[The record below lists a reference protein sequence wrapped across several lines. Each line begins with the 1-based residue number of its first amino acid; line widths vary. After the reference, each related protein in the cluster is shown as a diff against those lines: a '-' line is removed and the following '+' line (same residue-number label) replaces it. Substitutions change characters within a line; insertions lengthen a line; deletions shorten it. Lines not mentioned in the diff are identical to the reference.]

1 MTITTQDIQL
11 YQPQVLDDTDNGGGR
26 MSPNQVVD
34 GELNNLFDDQSR
46 FDRVTGRVSLR
57 KGWMAVISE
66 NRTKLL
72 GAHAILLQRALDP
85 NVHLSMF
92 ARDDHPDRRLDA
104 QAHLEQ
110 YLAAGAT
117 QPFYCW
123 DTQPEGALIVTLLT
137 ELGNAVPSNGDVVVF
152 SVERGTVNVGM
163 AQFARAVKI
172 ETSEVSATIPP
183 NFAAKTLLQ
192 IDITIDQPLRF
203 DLPGEIFGFTQF
215 ANQKTLIRRT
225 TLAGGKRYYSIHPI
239 TAPVT
244 AGDTTVQIDTI
255 LTPVVPSAQQE
266 TGIVDQQVGSDTV
279 ALVPIGDP
287 GTGGVLTE
295 SAKGV
300 AINANAAVI
309 LTERAMVPGT
319 VQVSIRPTGGGTA
332 KQHVLTDNGRGAL
345 VRDASSGASVPAECA
360 GVIDYRFGQITVTGM
375 SDATGTLDPANSSSS
390 YRAAAAVADVQHT
403 DGIEIDLNNRGLV
416 YTRTLVP
423 KPAPAS
429 LQVEYRTLGRWIT
442 LRDRGDGTIAGNA
455 GEGSGTI
462 NYATGSINLTLGN
475 EPDVGSH
482 VLFGWG
488 TGAHYAGPTGPV
500 QARVPEL
507 VIQLAEAPVTPGTLS
522 LTYDISGTPYTV
534 TDDGAG
540 ALTGDGSGTI
550 NYQTGIVAVR
560 LTQVPASG
568 TSLTASY
575 DTAGNRY
582 TEMPTPG
589 GSAGTVTLQLANGSV
604 DPNSVRLRTQYST
617 DLAASLGAFF
627 DLEIIDDGAGN
638 MIVRRAAHI
647 PNVRSANFVGKD
659 IVVGTMSY
667 ASGLISLDETVAD
680 AVIGYTYQGGAL
692 GTWSRQAVGVASIL
706 FETLTDAR
714 YSSAGTPV
722 AQQDAVT
729 ITELAI
735 ELEGDDLL
743 YGLQPGSLWVEFNG
757 RRYYDRG
764 GVLYYRDDNGNEI
777 QAGAANYD
785 GGLLTITAWPAG
797 TGSGALRGAL
807 SIFGRWPML
816 AAFWRVPAE
825 RVKSASYQLTY
836 LRAGQVTP
844 DQATADNAGDIVGAG
859 GLVGSIN
866 VDTGVY
872 TLAWTEEVV
881 PEETRYNA
889 VSIAFLPLDPEII
902 GLDPVRLSTD
912 GRIPTVQTADVAVI
926 HNTQETTLPN
936 PVVAG
941 STYALRPAISVVEL
955 RDQEDVLIPTDRYT
969 VDKMAGEITFA
980 NPLDLDGFVQPLI
993 ARHRIEDMLLVVDA
1007 QLSGLVGLNSQLTH
1021 DYPADTSFLSSALPL
1036 GNELQAASFN
1046 VFSQAAWTGEWSD
1059 TLIGDAAT
1067 GQYNDV
1073 VAPILTTNR
1082 GAIRER
1088 WRVEFTSVTAFRVIG
1103 ETVGQVGT
1111 GEITLD
1117 CAPINPAT
1125 GAPYFTL
1132 QAAGWSA
1139 GWNVGNQVRFNTEA
1153 AARPIWFN
1161 RTTLPGPLT
1170 DPTDRVQI
1178 ELRGDAN

>member
-11 YQPQVLDDTDNGGGR
+11 YQSEVLNETDQGGGR
-26 MSPNQVVD
+26 MSGTQVVD

-46 FDRVTGRVSLR
+46 LDRVTGRVSLR
-57 KGWMAVISE
+57 KAFMAVLSQ
-66 NRTKLL
+66 NTTKLL

-85 NVHLSMF
+85 AVHVTMYG
-92 ARDDHPDRRLDA
+92 RDSHVDRRSAA

-117 QPFYCW
+117 QPYYCW

-137 ELGNAVPSNGDVVVF
+137 ELGNAIPSNGDVIVF
-152 SVERGTVNVGM
+152 SVERGTINVGM
-163 AQFARAVKI
+163 AQFARAVKV
-172 ETSEVSATIPP
+172 EVSEVSATIPP

-287 GTGGVLTE
+287 GTAGVLTE

-300 AINANAAVI
+300 SINANAAVI

-319 VQVSIRPTGGGTA
+319 VNVSIRPTGGGTA
-332 KQHVLTDNGRGAL
+332 KQHVLTDNGRGQL

-375 SDATGTLDPANSSSS
+375 SDATGTLEAENSSSS
-390 YRAAAAVADVQHT
+390 YRAAAAVSDVQHT
-403 DGIEIDLNNRGLV
+403 DGIAIDLNNRGLV

-423 KPAPAS
+423 KPSPAS

-442 LRDRGDGTIAGNA
+442 LRDRGDGIISGNA

-482 VLFGWG
+482 ILFGWG

-500 QARVPEL
+500 QARIPEL
-507 VIQLAEAPVTPGTLS
+507 LIQLAEAPITPGTLS
-522 LTYDISGTPYTV
+522 LTYDIGGTPYTV
-534 TDDGAG
+534 TDNGSG
-540 ALTGDGSGTI
+540 VLQGDGTGTV
-550 NYQTGIVAVR
+550 NYQTGIVTVR

-582 TEMPTPG
+582 LETPTPG
-589 GSAGTVTLQLANGSV
+589 GSGGTVTIQLANGSV
-604 DPNSVRLRTQYST
+604 DPTSVRLRTQYST
-617 DLAASLGAFF
+617 DLADSLGAFF
-627 DLEIIDDGAGN
+627 DVEIIDDGVGN
-638 MIVRRAAHI
+638 MIVRRTVSA
-647 PNVRSANFVGKD
+647 PNVRFVSFVPKGLV
-659 IVVGTMSY
+659 IGTINY
-667 ASGLISLDETVAD
+667 GNGLISLNETVAD
-680 AVIGYTYQGGAL
+680 AIVRYTYSSAF
-692 GTWSRQAVGVASIL
+692 GTWSRVAVGVASIL

-722 AQQDAVT
+722 AQSDAIT

-735 ELEGDDLL
+735 ELEGDELL
-743 YGLQPGSLWVEFNG
+743 YGLQPGSFWVEFNG

-764 GVLYYRDDNGNEI
+764 GVLYYRDVNGNEI
-777 QAGAANYD
+777 QAGSASYD
-785 GGLLTITAWPAG
+785 GGLLTFTAWPAG
-797 TGSGALRGAL
+797 TGAGALKGAL

-816 AAFWRVPAE
+816 EAFWRVPAE
-825 RVKSASYQLTY
+825 RVKSSSFQLTY

-844 DQATADNAGDIVGAG
+844 DQATAGNAGDITGAG

-872 TLAWTEEVV
+872 VLDWTEEVV

-889 VSIAFLPLDPEII
+889 VSVSFLPLDPDVI
-902 GLDPVRLSTD
+902 GLDPVRLSAD
-912 GRIPTVQTADVAVI
+912 GRVPTVQNADVAVI
-926 HNTQETTLPN
+926 HNTVETVLDN
-936 PVVAG
+936 PVIAG
-941 STYALRPAISVVEL
+941 QTYETRPSISDLEL
-955 RDQEDVLIPTDRYT
+955 RDANNLIVPTDRYT
-969 VDKMAGEITFA
+969 WSKVSGQLTFA
-980 NPLDLDGFVQPLI
+980 NPLDLDGYTQPLT
-993 ARHRIEDMLLVVDA
+993 ARHRIEDMLLVTDA
-1007 QLSGLVGLNSQLTH
+1007 QLNGLVGLNSALTH
-1021 DYPADTSFLSSALPL
+1021 DFPAETSFLSTALIL
-1036 GNELQAASFN
+1036 DQELQATAFN
-1046 VFSQAAWTGEWSD
+1046 VFSQTSWTGVWSD
-1059 TLIGDAAT
+1059 VLIGSSPT
-1067 GQYNDV
+1067 GQYNTV
-1073 VAPILTTNR
+1073 VAPFQMTNR
-1082 GAIRER
+1082 GSIRER
-1088 WRVEFTSVTAFRVIG
+1088 WRIEFTSVTAFRLIG

-1111 GEITLD
+1111 GDVNTLFS
-1117 CAPINPAT
+1117 PINPTT
-1125 GAPYFTL
+1125 GDPYVTIL
-1132 QAAGWSA
+1132 AAGWSA
-1139 GWNVGNQVRFNTEA
+1139 GWNIGNQVRFNTEGA
-1153 AARPIWFN
+1153 QAPIWLN

-1170 DPTDRVQI
+1170 DPVDRVQI
-1178 ELRGDAN
+1178 ALRGDAN

>member
-26 MSPNQVVD
+26 MSPNQVID

-57 KGWMAVISE
+57 KGWLAVVSE

-85 NVHLSMF
+85 NVHVSMF
-92 ARDDHPDRRLDA
+92 ARNDHPDRRDDA

-117 QPFYCW
+117 QPYYCW

-137 ELGNAVPSNGDVVVF
+137 ELGNAIPSNGDVIVF

-163 AQFARAVKI
+163 AQFARAVKV
-172 ETSEVSATIPP
+172 EVSEVSATIPP

-287 GTGGVLTE
+287 GTAGVLTE

-300 AINANAAVI
+300 SINANAAVI

-319 VQVSIRPTGGGTA
+319 VLVSVRPTGQGTA
-332 KQHVLTDNGRGAL
+332 HQHVLTDNGRGQL
-345 VRDASSGASVPAECA
+345 VRDASSGASVPAQCA
-360 GVIDYRFGQITVTGM
+360 GVIDYRFGQITITGM
-375 SDATGTLDPANSSSS
+375 SVATGTLDAANSSSS
-390 YRAAAAVADVQHT
+390 YRAAAAVSDVQHT
-403 DGIEIDLNNRGLV
+403 DGIAIDLNNRGLV

-423 KPAPAS
+423 RPTPGS
-429 LQVEYRTLGRWIT
+429 LQVESRTLGRWIT

-482 VLFGWG
+482 ILFGWG

-500 QARVPEL
+500 QAEVPRLDFVLANTPVQPSSL
-507 VIQLAEAPVTPGTLS
+507 V
-522 LTYDISGTPYTV
+522 LTYDIGMDTYTI
-534 TDDGAG
+534 TDDGQG
-540 ALTGDGSGTI
+540 NLEGDGTGTIDYNSGRVRVRLNQTPASGTAISAAYNTPGDSFTFTPSPDTLATYSAANTPVAARSVEILADYDFGSLGIITVRMTDDGNGKLLLRERVEAGNFSAGSLSATLVVVGAELGTI
-550 NYQTGIVAVR
+550 NYTTGEIV
-560 LTQVPASG
+560 
-568 TSLTASY
+568 LTA
-575 DTAGNRY
+575 
-582 TEMPTPG
+582 TP
-589 GSAGTVTLQLANGSV
+589 L
-604 DPNSVRLRTQYST
+604 
-617 DLAASLGAFF
+617 LAARKSNYSGVLG
-627 DLEIIDDGAGN
+627 LWSYQ
-638 MIVRRAAHI
+638 
-647 PNVRSANFVGKD
+647 NVN
-659 IVVGTMSY
+659 GTY
-667 ASGLISLDETVAD
+667 ARTESVTYVSGGTPQAEAD
-680 AVIGYTYQGGAL
+680 P
-692 GTWSRQAVGVASIL
+692 
-706 FETLTDAR
+706 FTLT
-714 YSSAGTPV
+714 
-722 AQQDAVT
+722 
-729 ITELAI
+729 ELKVQ
-735 ELEGDDLL
+735 LEGEALA
-743 YGLQPGSLWVEFNG
+743 YGMQPQSLWLEFIG

-764 GVLYYRDDNGNEI
+764 GVLYYRDTNGNEI
-777 QAGAANYD
+777 QAGSANYLT
-785 GGLLTITAWPAG
+785 GLLTITAWPAG
-797 TGSGALRGAL
+797 ATAGALRGAL
-807 SIFGRWPML
+807 SIIGRWPML

-825 RVKSASYQLTY
+825 RVKSSSFQLTY
-836 LRAGQVTP
+836 LRLGQTVA
-844 DQATADNAGDIVGAG
+844 DQATADNAGDITGAG

-872 TLAWTEEVV
+872 TLAWTDEVV

-912 GRIPTVQTADVAVI
+912 GRIPTVRTADVAVI

-941 STYALRPAISVVEL
+941 STYALRPAISDVEL
-955 RDQEDVLIPTDRYT
+955 RDQDDVLIPTDRYT
-969 VDKMAGEITFA
+969 VDKVAGEITFA

-1007 QLSGLVGLNSQLTH
+1007 QLSGLIGLNAQITH
-1021 DYPADTSFLSSALPL
+1021 DYPAGTSFLSSALPL

-1046 VFSQAAWTGEWSD
+1046 VFSQTAWTGVWSD
-1059 TLIGDAAT
+1059 TLIGSAAT

-1111 GEITLD
+1111 GDINTNTS
-1117 CAPINPAT
+1117 PINPAT

-1132 QAAGWSA
+1132 QAAGWSQ

-1170 DPTDRVQI
+1170 DPTDRLQI
-1178 ELRGDAN
+1178 ALRGDAN